1 MPSIDPRPFTN
12 AEFELLEAHPDE
24 DIAKLTLDLRQ
35 AANADRLPGLGLATP
50 RLNVGKRAPP
60 DSEDSS
66 EGGAGYDSGYDSDSA
81 DGGVKYSARRAGHQ
95 VNTRRQAAPSKRAFT
110 IADLTNRHI
119 VDRLPTLFVEPLP
132 REMHTAPLPIPLPRF
147 DSATQQHPGTKPT
160 RASPP
165 ANDRDTVLPSFV
177 KHAAARGIGDIDER
191 DDDTFRP
198 GDRSAAPSLHDKPR
212 SQAMVRASFDADSAA
227 ESLNAA
233 VRGLIMAE
241 EPRCFR
247 DTVHTNVTDLSID
260 SMSQVSIGV

>member
-12 AEFELLEAHPDE
+12 AEFELLEANPDQ

-35 AANADRLPGLGLATP
+35 AANANRLPGLGLTTP

-60 DSEDSS
+60 CSDQSS
-66 EGGAGYDSGYDSDSA
+66 DGVAGDDSGYDSDSA
-81 DGGVKYSARRAGHQ
+81 DGNPKYSARRASHQ

-110 IADLTNRHI
+110 VADLTNRHI

-132 REMHTAPLPIPLPRF
+132 REMHTAPLPIALPRF
-147 DSATQQHPGTKPT
+147 DSATHQHPAAKPT
-160 RASPP
+160 RPSPP

-177 KHAAARGIGDIDER
+177 KHAVARGIGDIDER

-198 GDRSAAPSLHDKPR
+198 GDHSAAPSLHNRPT
-212 SQAMVRASFDADSAA
+212 SQAMVPASSDADSAA

-233 VRGLIMAE
+233 VRGLIMAD
-241 EPRCFR
+241 EPRCGR
-247 DTVHTNVTDLSID
+247 DTAHTNVTDLSID
-260 SMSQVSIGV
+260 STSQVSIAV